1 MAVVGGLD
9 TDRRYGTKEPQR
21 WRRRRHIAHIYIVGG
36 VGGGRR
42 AASSIWRSAHDG
54 KRSPKMRDLTV
65 HRRQQWPTESA
76 SVAAASPQKF
86 TTDRIYIVLDIWKV
100 REATER
106 FGTSWV
112 GRGGRNE
119 VERRDVFR
127 THRVSRRVFVPNLP
141 QERIALFTSITTRC
155 VFGKKRVLILVDTE
169 ELKVA

>member
-1 MAVVGGLD
+1 MAVIGGLD

-21 WRRRRHIAHIYIVGG
+21 WRRRRHIAHICIVGG
-36 VGGGRR
+36 VGGSRR

-65 HRRQQWPTESA
+65 HRRQRWPTESA

-127 THRVSRRVFVPNLP
+127 THRVSRRVYVPNSSRK
-141 QERIALFTSITTRC
+141 RITLFMHLSAHC

>member
-1 MAVVGGLD
+1 MADIGGLD

-21 WRRRRHIAHIYIVGG
+21 WRRRRHIAHICIVGC

-42 AASSIWRSAHDG
+42 AASSTWRSAHDG

-100 REATER
+100 GEATGR

-119 VERRDVFR
+119 VERRGVVR
-127 THRVSRRVFVPNLP
+127 THRVSRRVFVPIFSRKRN
-141 QERIALFTSITTRC
+141 ALSMLLSTHC
-155 VFGKKRVLILVDTE
+155 VFGKKRVLILINTE

>member
-1 MAVVGGLD
+1 MAVIGGSD

-36 VGGGRR
+36 VGGSRR
-42 AASSIWRSAHDG
+42 AASSTWRSAHDG

-65 HRRQQWPTESA
+65 HRRQRWPTESA

-86 TTDRIYIVLDIWKV
+86 TTDRIYILLDIWKV

-127 THRVSRRVFVPNLP
+127 THRVSRRVFVLGLP
-141 QERIALFTSITTRC
+141 RKRIPLFMHLSTRC
-155 VFGKKRVLILVDTE
+155 VFGEKRVLILVDIE